1 VFVRAVNSQPVD
13 YYKTVSD
20 NSVQSDNDATD
31 ISENEMNDITPSTLQ
46 TDLIVIKQPIQN
58 KKPPVKEKEKKTSN
72 VQKKIDGLGKKN
84 SCNPTDDLPIIIYE
98 PSKLQKKSNPND
110 SKLADPST
118 VIRKFK

>member
-1 VFVRAVNSQPVD
+1 VD

-20 NSVQSDNDATD
+20 NSVQSDNDAID
-31 ISENEMNDITPSTLQ
+31 ISENEMNEITRNTLQ
-46 TDLIVIKQPIQN
+46 KDLIVIKQPIQN

-72 VQKKIDGLGKKN
+72 LQKKIEKPGLGKKN
-84 SCNPTDDLPIIIYE
+84 SCNPTDDIPIIIYE

-118 VIRKFK
+118 AIRKFK